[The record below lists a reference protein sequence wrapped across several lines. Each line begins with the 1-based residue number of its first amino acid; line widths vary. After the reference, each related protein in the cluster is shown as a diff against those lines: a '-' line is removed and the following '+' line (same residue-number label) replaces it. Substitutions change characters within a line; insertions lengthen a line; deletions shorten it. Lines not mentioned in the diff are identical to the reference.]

1 MVEGMPVK
9 RIVVHSGAF
18 LLQSLIW
25 AIALYGVATIAFLTA
40 GLVALARGW
49 FPFSIESGPLGF
61 LGYTMNIAG
70 RTDWSLQFEFSS
82 IGFLILFVAAGVL
95 VGGRSLARSL
105 STSLKF

>member
-1 MVEGMPVK
+1 MAEGMLVK

-18 LLQSLIW
+18 LLKSLIW
-25 AIALYGVATIAFLTA
+25 AIALYGVATIAFLTV

-61 LGYTMNIAG
+61 LGYTMNIADS
-70 RTDWSLQFEFSS
+70 TNWSLGFEFSP

-95 VGGRSLARSL
+95 LGARSVVRNW
-105 STSLKF
+105 SASL